1 MIFSETRIP
10 GAFLI
15 DVERLEDERGFFA
28 RTWCRR
34 EMEQRGLNP
43 RLAQCS
49 IAFNKRKGTVRGM
62 HYQLPPYEEAKIVQ
76 CTSGA
81 IHDVI
86 LDLRPGSA
94 TFMEHVAVVLT
105 AENHTRLYV
114 PEGVAHGYQT
124 LADMTEVSY
133 QMSQVYSPGHARG
146 VRWNDPTFGIQWPLD
161 QPILSKKDQG
171 YPDFV
176 PPRPRTY

>member
-1 MIFSETRIP
+1 
-10 GAFLI
+10 
-15 DVERLEDERGFFA
+15 
-28 RTWCRR
+28 
-34 EMEQRGLNP
+34 
-43 RLAQCS
+43 
-49 IAFNKRKGTVRGM
+49 
-62 HYQLPPYEEAKIVQ
+62 
-76 CTSGA
+76 
-81 IHDVI
+81 
-86 LDLRPGSA
+86 
-94 TFMEHVAVVLT
+94 MEHVAVVLT

-161 QPILSKKDQG
+161 QPILSKKDRG